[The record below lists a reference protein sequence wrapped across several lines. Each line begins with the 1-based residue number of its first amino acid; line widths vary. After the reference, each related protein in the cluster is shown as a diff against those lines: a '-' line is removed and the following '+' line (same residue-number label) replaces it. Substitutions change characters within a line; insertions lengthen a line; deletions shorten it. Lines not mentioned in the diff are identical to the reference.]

1 MTQREVRAMRLRQS
15 IAKVSAWTGAL
26 ALLAIVFAAYL
37 RPELALTLA
46 TQLWNCF

>member
-1 MTQREVRAMRLRQS
+1 MKTRHSIVRS
-15 IAKVSAWTGAL
+15 SAWIAAL

-37 RPELALTLA
+37 RPELTLTLA